1 MALRRFYTPEE
12 VATHNSATDCWVS
25 IFHQVLDLSPLLTA
39 NRGPLANPLIDAAGQ
54 VRASGSALRATA
66 RRTPSVALLC
76 LLYTS
81 DAADE

>member
-54 VRASGSALRATA
+54 VRASGSAGPSA
-66 RRTPSVALLC
+66 R
-76 LLYTS
+76 
-81 DAADE
+81 